1 MMKGEVYRNAYKIK
15 DTVEKVYGLSN
26 QSNADLLSEFLYL

>member
-1 MMKGEVYRNAYKIK
+1 MPTKLK
-15 DTVEKVYGLSN
+15 DTVEKVYGLSI

>member
-1 MMKGEVYRNAYKIK
+1 MKGEVHRNAYKK

>member
-1 MMKGEVYRNAYKIK
+1 MPPKLK

-26 QSNADLLSEFLYL
+26 QSNADPYQNFPIYKYINE

>member
-1 MMKGEVYRNAYKIK
+1 MPPKLK

-26 QSNADLLSEFLYL
+26 QSNADLLSEFPYL

>member
-1 MMKGEVYRNAYKIK
+1 MPTKLK